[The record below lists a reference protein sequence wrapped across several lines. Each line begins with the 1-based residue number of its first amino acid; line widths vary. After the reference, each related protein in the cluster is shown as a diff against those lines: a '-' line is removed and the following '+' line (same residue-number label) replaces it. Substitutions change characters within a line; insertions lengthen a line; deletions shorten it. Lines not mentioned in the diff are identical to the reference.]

1 MTNKDVV
8 IKVLNEHPCL
18 TAMEVRQFAKR
29 LCDYDITPQAVA
41 GAMRPLI
48 VAGLAASDK
57 HPSNGKTVYWLNKDV
72 M

>member
-8 IKVLNEHPCL
+8 INVLNEHPCL

-41 GAMRPLI
+41 GAMKPLI
-48 VAGLAASDK
+48 AAGLAASDK
-57 HPSNGKTVYWLNKDV
+57 HPSNGKTVYWINKEN
-72 M
+72 